1 MTRPAVERVR
11 NEPAD
16 RPIVAVTDTAVPD
29 DTLERR
35 LAEAEGAEYRAWNG
49 TGDLGDLLDGASV
62 VFTNFVPLGPAELG
76 RMPAGAALIRYGI
89 GVDNV
94 DLAAAAAAGVR
105 LCNVPDYGANVV
117 ADQAAM
123 TAVMLVR
130 RVRDFDNA
138 LHRGET
144 PTQAAFGAIP
154 SLESR
159 TVGLVGAGRIARLTA
174 ERLRAFGC
182 RIIAF
187 DPFADADT
195 LRAEGIEPVEWSRL
209 LSDSDIVSLHA
220 PLTEGT
226 RHLFDD
232 AAFGALREGAYLI
245 NTARGGLVD
254 HEAMIRALDS
264 GRLAGAALDVT
275 EPEPLPSDHPLRSY
289 PQVILTPHIA
299 FYSNESMVRLQSL
312 AVDEGRRAL
321 RGEPLRCPV
330 PLPQPTADTGTG
342 AGA

>member
-123 TAVMLVR
+123 TAVMLVLFAGI
-130 RVRDFDNA
+130 V
-138 LHRGET
+138 
-144 PTQAAFGAIP
+144 AASG
-154 SLESR
+154 
-159 TVGLVGAGRIARLTA
+159 
-174 ERLRAFGC
+174 
-182 RIIAF
+182 
-187 DPFADADT
+187 
-195 LRAEGIEPVEWSRL
+195 
-209 LSDSDIVSLHA
+209 SDA
-220 PLTEGT
+220 PLAVVGENFETVALVLGVVAYVALVLGLSIA
-226 RHLFDD
+226 LFAVVLLLG
-232 AAFGALREGAYLI
+232 AATGEAAAAVDGVRLYRWRGR
-245 NTARGGLVD
+245 ARNGC
-254 HEAMIRALDS
+254 HPQS
-264 GRLAGAALDVT
+264 GRA
-275 EPEPLPSDHPLRSY
+275 
-289 PQVILTPHIA
+289 
-299 FYSNESMVRLQSL
+299 
-312 AVDEGRRAL
+312 
-321 RGEPLRCPV
+321 
-330 PLPQPTADTGTG
+330 
-342 AGA
+342 

>member
-1 MTRPAVERVR
+1 MTVPGVEPPAKNPLV
-11 NEPAD
+11 
-16 RPIVAVTDTAVPD
+16 VAVTDTAVPD
-29 DTLERR
+29 DTLERQ
-35 LAEAEGAEYRAWNG
+35 LAEQEGAVYRAWDG
-49 TGDLGDLLDGASV
+49 TGDLGAILDGADV
-62 VFTNFVPLGPAELG
+62 VFTNFVPLGPAELN
-76 RMPAGAALIRYGI
+76 RMPRGAALIRYGI

-94 DLAAAAAAGVR
+94 DLPAAAAAGIR

-123 TAVMLVR
+123 TALMLVR
-130 RVRDFDNA
+130 RVRDFDAA

-144 PTQAAFGAIP
+144 PTQAAFGEIA

-187 DPFADADT
+187 DPFADADA
-195 LRAEGIEPVEWSRL
+195 LRAEQIESVEWEQL
-209 LSDSDIVSLHA
+209 LADSDIVSLHA
-220 PLTEGT
+220 PLTDGT

-232 AAFGALREGAYLI
+232 AAFAALREGAYLV
-245 NTARGGLVD
+245 NTARGGLID
-254 HEAMIRALDS
+254 HDALMRALDS

-275 EPEPLPSDHPLRSY
+275 EPEPLPADHPLRSY
-289 PQVILTPHIA
+289 AQVILTPHIA
-299 FYSNESMVRLQSL
+299 FYSNESMQRLQSL

-321 RGEPLRCPV
+321 RGEPLRCPF
-330 PLPQPTADTGTG
+330 PLPRVDG
-342 AGA
+342 ATQAGDQA